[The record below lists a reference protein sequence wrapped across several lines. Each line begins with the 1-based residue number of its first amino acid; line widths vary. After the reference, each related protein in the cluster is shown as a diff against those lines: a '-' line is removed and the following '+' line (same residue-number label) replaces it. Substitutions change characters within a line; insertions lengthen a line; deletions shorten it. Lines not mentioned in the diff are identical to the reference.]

1 MEIVNTPTLCL
12 NMIVK
17 NESKIITRLLDSVLP
32 IIDCY
37 CICDTGSTDNTIE
50 IITNYFTNA
59 NILGKIVT
67 EPFKNFCHNRN
78 FSLNSCIGMSDYILL
93 LDADMI
99 LQINNFDKKTLNMYD
114 SFNIL
119 QGNDTFY
126 YQNTRIVKNN
136 GLYNYVGVTHEY
148 INTPPNNKKGFIEK
162 NNLFILDVGDGGS
175 KQNKFERD
183 IELLTNGLIEEPN
196 NERYYFYLA
205 NSYHDSG
212 NYEKS
217 IETYEKR
224 IKIGG
229 WIQEIWYSYY
239 RIGLC
244 YKNLNNMPNAIF
256 NWLKAYQ
263 CFPER
268 IENLYEI
275 IHYYRN
281 NSNSNLAYHFYN
293 LADSIISKKNKI
305 DDYLFLQ
312 KDIYDYKIDYEFSIS
327 ACYVNIKNINKQII
341 NILNNCS
348 NNLYSDNLLNN
359 MKFYKDIL
367 KPKQIINFD
376 EKMIIDVNG
385 INTEFN
391 SSSSCLLYNNQTKTY
406 FMNIRFVNYYLTDK
420 SVYLNCDKYII
431 TCNKFIEL
439 DKNFKIIKEKIF
451 NLNFEDRRYIG
462 VEDIRIFN
470 DSSTNNI
477 VFIGTGYHRNNHIGI
492 VYGDYNLNNETLQQ
506 NELNC
511 FFNYSDCEKNWV
523 YVDYNNSTH
532 IIYKWYP
539 LQICKINSNNSINE
553 NLINENLI
561 NENSIN
567 LVENKKMPKIFSH
580 VRGSTCGFK
589 YVKKINQNISINQLD
604 TYSDISNISIKL
616 YETEIWFV
624 VHLVSYETPRHY
636 YHIIAVFDEKMN
648 LLRYSAPF
656 KFENIPIEYCL
667 SIVVEDDCVLMNYSG
682 WDRTTRIGIYDKEYI
697 DSILKYN

>member
-1 MEIVNTPTLCL
+1 MIHAAENIQPTLCL

-17 NESKIITRLLDSVLP
+17 NESQIVIRLFESVLP

-50 IITNYFTNA
+50 IITNYFSSK
-59 NILGKIVT
+59 NIPGKIVT

-126 YQNTRIVKNN
+126 YQNTRIIKNN
-136 GLYNYVGVTHEY
+136 GLYNYFGVTHEY
-148 INTPPNNKKGFIEK
+148 INTPPNNKGFIKK
-162 NNLFILDVGDGGS
+162 NNLFILDVGDGGC
-175 KQNKFERD
+175 KQNKFKRD
-183 IELLTNGLIEEPN
+183 IELLTNGLLEEPN
-196 NERYYFYLA
+196 NARYYFYLA
-205 NSYHDSG
+205 NSYHDFG
-212 NYEKS
+212 NHEKA
-217 IETYEKR
+217 IEIYEKR
-224 IKIGG
+224 IKLGG

-244 YKNLNNMPNAIF
+244 YKKLNNIPNAIF
-256 NWLKAYQ
+256 NWLNAYN

-275 IHYYRN
+275 ILYYRN

-293 LADSIISKKNKI
+293 LADNIINKKNKI

-348 NNLYSDNLLNN
+348 NNLFTDNLLNN

-367 KPKQIINFD
+367 KPKQIVNFD

-420 SVYLNCDKYII
+420 SVYLNCDKHII
-431 TCNKFIEL
+431 TFNKFIEL

-451 NLNFEDRRYIG
+451 DLNFEDRRYIG
-462 VEDIRIFN
+462 IEDIRIFN
-470 DSSTNNI
+470 DSTTNNI
-477 VFIGTGYHRNNHIGI
+477 VFIGSGYHQNNHIGI
-492 VYGDYNLNNETLQQ
+492 VYGDYNLNNEILQS

-511 FFNYSDCEKNWV
+511 SFNNSSCEKNWV
-523 YVDYNNSTH
+523 YVNYKNSTH
-532 IIYKWYP
+532 IIYKWNP
-539 LQICKINSNNSINE
+539 LQICKINSINE
-553 NLINENLI
+553 NTIDLI
-561 NENSIN
+561 
-567 LVENKKMPKIFSH
+567 ENKEMPKIFSH
-580 VRGSTCGFK
+580 IRGSTCGFK
-589 YVKKINQNISINQLD
+589 YVKNFNKNICVDYFDS
-604 TYSDISNISIKL
+604 YSDISNIIFKH
-616 YETEIWFV
+616 EEIEIWFV
-624 VHLVSYETPRHY
+624 LHLVSYETPRHY
-636 YHIIAVFDEKMN
+636 YHIIAVFDKNMN

-656 KFENIPIEYCL
+656 KFQDIPIEYCL
-667 SIVVEDDCVLMNYSG
+667 SIVVENDRVLMNYSG

>member
-1 MEIVNTPTLCL
+1 MIHAAENIQPTLCL

-17 NESKIITRLLDSVLP
+17 NESQIVIRLFESVLP

-50 IITNYFTNA
+50 IITNYFSSK
-59 NILGKIVT
+59 NIPGKIVT

-126 YQNTRIVKNN
+126 YQNTRIIKNN
-136 GLYNYVGVTHEY
+136 GLYNYFGVTHEY
-148 INTPPNNKKGFIEK
+148 INTPPNNKGFIEK
-162 NNLFILDVGDGGS
+162 NNLFILDVGDGGC
-175 KQNKFERD
+175 KQNKFKRD
-183 IELLTNGLIEEPN
+183 IELLTNGLLEEPN
-196 NERYYFYLA
+196 NARYYFYLA
-205 NSYHDSG
+205 NSYHDFG
-212 NYEKS
+212 NHEKA
-217 IETYEKR
+217 IEIYEKR
-224 IKIGG
+224 IKLGG

-244 YKNLNNMPNAIF
+244 YKKLNNIPNAIF
-256 NWLKAYQ
+256 NWLNAYN

-275 IHYYRN
+275 ILYYRN

-293 LADSIISKKNKI
+293 LADNIINKKNKI

-348 NNLYSDNLLNN
+348 NNLFTDNLLNN

-420 SVYLNCDKYII
+420 SVYLNCDKHII
-431 TCNKFIEL
+431 TFNKFIEL

-451 NLNFEDRRYIG
+451 DLNFEDRRYIG
-462 VEDIRIFN
+462 IEDIRIFN
-470 DSSTNNI
+470 DSLTNNI
-477 VFIGTGYHRNNHIGI
+477 VFIGSGYHQNNHIGI
-492 VYGDYNLNNETLQQ
+492 VYGDYNLNNEILQS

-511 FFNYSDCEKNWV
+511 SFNNSSCEKNWV
-523 YVDYNNSTH
+523 YVNYKNSTH
-532 IIYKWYP
+532 IIYKWNP
-539 LQICKINSNNSINE
+539 LQICKINSINE
-553 NLINENLI
+553 NTIDLI
-561 NENSIN
+561 
-567 LVENKKMPKIFSH
+567 ENKEMPKIFSH
-580 VRGSTCGFK
+580 IRGSTCGFK
-589 YVKKINQNISINQLD
+589 YVKNFNKNICVDYFDS
-604 TYSDISNISIKL
+604 YSDISNIIFKH
-616 YETEIWFV
+616 EEIEIWFV
-624 VHLVSYETPRHY
+624 LHLVSYETPRHY
-636 YHIIAVFDEKMN
+636 YHIIAVFDKNMN

-656 KFENIPIEYCL
+656 KFQDIPIEYCL
-667 SIVVEDDCVLMNYSG
+667 SIVVENDRVLMNYSG